1 MSKGKIGMRIGES
14 VFCIAYLMFDFI
26 ATILFLKNGS
36 NRLFLLYGIMTLI
49 LGFGDAF
56 HLIPRVIRNI
66 KGETEKIQWG
76 MNFGLL
82 ITSIT
87 MTVFYIILFYIWKKL
102 NVNLTISSIIPISIW
117 ITALTRITLCLL
129 PQNDWFK
136 NGNKKL
142 SVCRNF
148 VFTITGLIETIL
160 FMLLGNSY
168 GITMAICIL
177 LSFVFYIPVTLYAK
191 ENPKIGMLMIP
202 KTIMYIIMISLGLSL
217 L

>member
-66 KGETEKIQWG
+66 KGETEKIQWW

-102 NVNLTISSIIPISIW
+102 NVNLSGKVGLKVHSGEPNGPYFLRPNFLQPIYEH
-117 ITALTRITLCLL
+117 TQGTFL
-129 PQNDWFK
+129 
-136 NGNKKL
+136 
-142 SVCRNF
+142 
-148 VFTITGLIETIL
+148 E
-160 FMLLGNSY
+160 
-168 GITMAICIL
+168 
-177 LSFVFYIPVTLYAK
+177 
-191 ENPKIGMLMIP
+191 
-202 KTIMYIIMISLGLSL
+202 
-217 L
+217 